1 MKCNLTI
8 EDRGKVGI
16 YMIVNFSTNEVY
28 FGSGNLWSRYKT
40 HLYFLKKKKHEN
52 FKLQRAYN
60 RNTDFEFIGIA
71 IQEDTLEESRELAYQ
86 LEQIDIDEN
95 INHPGLL
102 NIALSVE
109 ANHLGLKHTPET
121 IAKCKEA
128 TKKLWQD
135 MEMRKKIIAR
145 QNEGRNKM
153 SSEYRKAVIEKC
165 IASRKKHY
173 AEYGHPTKGQKRS
186 EEFVFENS
194 KTVKKLW
201 SDPKYRSKQLNARK
215 GKTNPSKWKPV
226 MGDGILYKS
235 LTDAAKQLGVTKQC
249 IVGRIKSKR
258 TPLWFY
264 KND

>member
-95 INHPGLL
+95 LDNPGLL

-135 MEMRKKIIAR
+135 MEMRKKIIER
-145 QNEGRNKM
+145 QNEGRAKM
-153 SSEYRKAVIEKC
+153 PLEYKRTVMNKC
-165 IASRKKHY
+165 IASRKKYY
-173 AEYGHPTKGQKRS
+173 AEHGHPTKGQKRS
-186 EEFVFENS
+186 DEFVLKNS
-194 KTVKKLW
+194 ETVKKLW
-201 SDPKYRSKQLNARK
+201 SDPEYRKKQSVARK
-215 GKTNPSKWKPV
+215 GITNPTKCKPV
-226 MGDGILYKS
+226 MGDGVLYKS
-235 LTDAAKQLGVTKQC
+235 LTDAAQKLGVTKQC
-249 IVGRIKSKR
+249 IYGRILSPKS
-258 TPLWFY
+258 PEWFY
-264 KND
+264 KK